1 MRYVFGER
9 DIEPLTPGRDV
20 ANPADPQADLASDIH
35 DGKEWW
41 DRALSLPGA
50 APTADQDDTENAW
63 RQAYYVPGADDL
75 VGVKEDADA
84 EVPRTPSALCLSGG
98 GIRSGCVAMGAMQT
112 LSRAPEGEEPKPW
125 DGAPRLDGFDY
136 VISVSGGGYT
146 AGARLMAIQNLDDGG
161 VAEENGRKLTL
172 ADRFSPGSPEFA
184 FLRRRSSYIADSP
197 MGRAIKYPAAAGMG
211 EHDTGMLIVAKAV
224 LWQELPHW
232 VLTYGAGKSGESFPN
247 DKTSDQWFNE
257 AQFAA

>member
-112 LSRAPEGEEPKPW
+112 LSRA
-125 DGAPRLDGFDY
+125 
-136 VISVSGGGYT
+136 
-146 AGARLMAIQNLDDGG
+146 G
-161 VAEENGRKLTL
+161 VAEENGRRLTL

-197 MGRAIKYPAAAGMG
+197 MGRAHQVPGRRRHGRTRHRNADRRQGRAVAGAPP
-211 EHDTGMLIVAKAV
+211 TGC
-224 LWQELPHW
+224 
-232 VLTYGAGKSGESFPN
+232 
-247 DKTSDQWFNE
+247 
-257 AQFAA
+257 